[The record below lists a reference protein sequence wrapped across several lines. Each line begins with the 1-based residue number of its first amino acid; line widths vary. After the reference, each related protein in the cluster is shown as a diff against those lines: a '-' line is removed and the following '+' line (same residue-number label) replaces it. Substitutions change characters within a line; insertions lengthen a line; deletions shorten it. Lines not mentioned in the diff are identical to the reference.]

1 MKQSKPFIFLMTL
14 SFYFLSTGESL
25 AATRRLSGMIR
36 DEHKQPL
43 PYVTIYV
50 EGTTKGTTSNIEG
63 EYFLD
68 LDPGEYQIIFRLI
81 GYKQVK
87 EPISIGVNPV
97 IKDVQLIPES
107 YQLKEVSIKA
117 DAEDPAYAI
126 IRNAQKKRKFFLDQ
140 VESFQSNAYVKS
152 TQKLLSYPKKVL
164 GQDVQIEEFVDTATQ
179 IFYLS
184 ESVSKLSFKRPEKIK
199 EEMISS
205 KVSGNPRS
213 YSFNQA
219 ADLMLSFY
227 ENLVEINGLTPRGI
241 VSPIS
246 GNALFYYN
254 YKLEGTYLENDQ
266 LVNKIKVIPKRKN
279 DPVFTGD
286 IYIVEDSW
294 RIHSADLFITK
305 NQQIEFIDT
314 FRIRQ
319 NFVSVTPELWMPFS
333 NELNFEFRA
342 LGFHGVGSV
351 LGVFSSYVISPEFKN
366 GFFSGQVMKV
376 EKEANKKD
384 SAYWMS
390 VRPVPL
396 TKLEE
401 TDYHRKDS
409 TRIVYESKPYRDS
422 LDKVNNKF
430 KAGSLLNGYT
440 WERSYKDKSFSF
452 SSLPEDVQYNTVE
465 GWVAHLSVRYR
476 KGFGNDDRREL
487 IVKPEIRYGFSNLHW
502 NGFVEGS
509 YRYNTFK
516 LAVLSAKAGTD
527 VVQFNPAK
535 PISPLINTLYSL
547 IACKNFMKMYERRFF
562 QLAHRHEIRNG
573 LNMGVQAEL
582 AQRLPL
588 INTNI
593 FSFASDDSR
602 KFTSNDPLNPA
613 SDYFHFSTNESF
625 IAELTFRIR
634 IRQEYADRP
643 EGKFIIGSRYPT
655 LWVNYR
661 KGFPVAGSDVDFD
674 YLSVSAEDEMNLGLF
689 GHLNYVVTASDF
701 LSVKKIFFMDF
712 KHFNGNKTWLSGF
725 SLSEFKNLDYYTYS
739 TTDASLEA
747 HGELN
752 LGGFILNKIPLIR
765 KFKLNEIVGLHYLK
779 TNVVKNYL
787 ELSFGIEKFGAFR
800 AELFT
805 SFAQGKRGN
814 IGFLFGIKRNIGLQ

>member
-1 MKQSKPFIFLMTL
+1 M
-14 SFYFLSTGESL
+14 

-87 EPISIGVNPV
+87 EPISIGVNSV

-164 GQDVQIEEFVDTATQ
+164 GQDVQIEEFVDTATK

-319 NFVSVTPELWMPFS
+319 NFVSVTPEL
-333 NELNFEFRA
+333 
-342 LGFHGVGSV
+342 
-351 LGVFSSYVISPEFKN
+351 
-366 GFFSGQVMKV
+366 
-376 EKEANKKD
+376 
-384 SAYWMS
+384 
-390 VRPVPL
+390 
-396 TKLEE
+396 
-401 TDYHRKDS
+401 
-409 TRIVYESKPYRDS
+409 
-422 LDKVNNKF
+422 
-430 KAGSLLNGYT
+430 
-440 WERSYKDKSFSF
+440 
-452 SSLPEDVQYNTVE
+452 
-465 GWVAHLSVRYR
+465 
-476 KGFGNDDRREL
+476 
-487 IVKPEIRYGFSNLHW
+487 
-502 NGFVEGS
+502 
-509 YRYNTFK
+509 
-516 LAVLSAKAGTD
+516 
-527 VVQFNPAK
+527 
-535 PISPLINTLYSL
+535 
-547 IACKNFMKMYERRFF
+547 
-562 QLAHRHEIRNG
+562 
-573 LNMGVQAEL
+573 
-582 AQRLPL
+582 
-588 INTNI
+588 
-593 FSFASDDSR
+593 
-602 KFTSNDPLNPA
+602 
-613 SDYFHFSTNESF
+613 
-625 IAELTFRIR
+625 
-634 IRQEYADRP
+634 
-643 EGKFIIGSRYPT
+643 
-655 LWVNYR
+655 
-661 KGFPVAGSDVDFD
+661 
-674 YLSVSAEDEMNLGLF
+674 
-689 GHLNYVVTASDF
+689 
-701 LSVKKIFFMDF
+701 
-712 KHFNGNKTWLSGF
+712 
-725 SLSEFKNLDYYTYS
+725 
-739 TTDASLEA
+739 
-747 HGELN
+747 
-752 LGGFILNKIPLIR
+752 
-765 KFKLNEIVGLHYLK
+765 
-779 TNVVKNYL
+779 
-787 ELSFGIEKFGAFR
+787 
-800 AELFT
+800 
-805 SFAQGKRGN
+805 
-814 IGFLFGIKRNIGLQ
+814 